1 MRWKRY
7 AVAIRIHEQIIVLN
21 DQGGAV
27 MDISDHVTMTL
38 RAQEHGHQPIVC
50 YPNNPPE
57 IEAAGFNGKASAT
70 AGNIGFI
77 RGVPDIGSRTGST
90 RCLLPSGKRR

>member
-1 MRWKRY
+1 M
-7 AVAIRIHEQIIVLN
+7 AIRIHEQIIVLN

-70 AGNIGFI
+70 AGNIGYI
-77 RGVPDIGSRTGST
+77 RGGARHW
-90 RCLLPSGKRR
+90 